1 MRRNFS
7 PSLWRRQGGFLLPLA
22 MFIVV
27 GLAVLALAMS
37 RTGSN
42 TMTAIVQESI
52 STQAF
57 FAADSGAQYAMH
69 QTLFNAADG
78 AEAESRCN
86 AVDGSS
92 LAFDADGLRNCSARL
107 TCTRLDSIGDNHIFT
122 VQSAARCGSGT
133 LWAERTIEVG
143 ASFHAD

>member
-1 MRRNFS
+1 MYRDRS
-7 PSLWRRQGGFLLPLA
+7 PPAFRRQGGFLLPLA

-42 TMTAIVQESI
+42 TMTAIVQDSI
-52 STQAF
+52 TVQAF
-57 FAADSGAQYAMH
+57 FAADSGAQYALH
-69 QTLFNAADG
+69 QTLFDAADS
-78 AEAESRCN
+78 AEAENRCN
-86 AVDGSS
+86 AVNGSS
-92 LAFDADGLRNCSARL
+92 VIFDADGLRNCSASF
-107 TCTRLDSIGDNHIFT
+107 TCARLDAINGNHIFS

-143 ASFHAD
+143 ASFRAD